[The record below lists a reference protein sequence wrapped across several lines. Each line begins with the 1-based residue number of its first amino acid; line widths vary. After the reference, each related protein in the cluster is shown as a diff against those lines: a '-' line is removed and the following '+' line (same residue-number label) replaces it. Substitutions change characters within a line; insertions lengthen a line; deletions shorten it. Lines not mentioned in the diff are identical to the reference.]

1 MKAAVFVDRNQP
13 FEIRDYPLCDPTPGK
28 SIVSLEASGL
38 CGTDIHIW
46 EGAIAFDGPMILG
59 HEFLGRIEVI
69 GEGDPID
76 CLGNRVAVGDRVIV
90 NVIEPCGTC
99 PLCTTG
105 GAASCVKLGESLTYT
120 RSPEE
125 PPHLHGGHAE
135 ATIAPTRYLHKLP
148 DVIPTAVAAAF
159 LCAGPTIVR
168 GVAYAGGIHPGEHVV
183 VQGSGPV
190 GLFAVLYAKRLGAKT
205 VTMIGSGSNPLRLEL
220 ARDLGADHV
229 LDIHAT
235 TSDERRRVILSIAD
249 DLGADCIL
257 EATGN
262 PEAIVEGLSLLRL
275 RGRYVWAGQ
284 YSDRGPVAIPT
295 HMVTFNA
302 LQIFGSAQ
310 FTVADRAEYL
320 AFLERVPDAWPTIE
334 KVITHRY
341 LVEEAN
347 EAFAHAKR
355 GDSIKTI
362 FVKER

>member
-1 MKAAVFVDRNQP
+1 MKAAVFIESNQP
-13 FEIRDYPLCDPTPGK
+13 FAIRDYPSSDPAPAM
-28 SIVSLEASGL
+28 SLVSLVASGL

-46 EGAIAFDGPMILG
+46 EGAIAFKGPMILG
-59 HEFLGRIEVI
+59 HEFLGRIEAI

-76 CLGNRVAVGDRVIV
+76 CLGNRMAVGDRVIV

-105 GAASCVKLGESLTYT
+105 GAASCVKLGDSLTYT
-120 RSPEE
+120 RSPEK

-135 ATIAPTRYLHKLP
+135 ATIAPTRYLHKISDALP
-148 DVIPTAVAAAF
+148 TDVVAAF

-205 VTMIGSGSNPLRLEL
+205 VTMIGSGSHPLRLEL
-220 ARDLGADHV
+220 ARELGADSV
-229 LDIHAT
+229 LDIRAT
-235 TSDERRRVILSIAD
+235 TIDERRRIVLSTAD
-249 DLGADCIL
+249 NLGADCIL

-262 PEAIVEGLSLLRL
+262 PEAIAEGLALLRL

-284 YSDRGPVAIPT
+284 YSDRGAVAIPT
-295 HMVTFNA
+295 HMITFNA

-310 FTVADRAEYL
+310 FTSADRAEYL
-320 AFLERVPDAWPTIE
+320 AFLERVPDAWPSIE

-341 LVEEAN
+341 LVEEVN
-347 EAFAHAKR
+347 EAFTHARR
-355 GDSIKTI
+355 GDSIRTI